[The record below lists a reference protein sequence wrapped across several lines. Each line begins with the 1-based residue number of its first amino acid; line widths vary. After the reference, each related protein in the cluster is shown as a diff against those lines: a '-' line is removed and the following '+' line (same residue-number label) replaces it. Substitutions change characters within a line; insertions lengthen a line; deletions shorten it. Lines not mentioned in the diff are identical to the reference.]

1 MWECVINTGSRGLL
15 LEFSHSWEFSGSP
28 VVSSWCFH
36 WGGPGWIRG
45 WGTKVPQATQ
55 ANKKKFSHSSS
66 LWQTLLLIISGAE
79 NHIPFH
85 TTPLTQPY
93 AITHFPLC
101 TFPSHHINER
111 KCLGLSKNTPSDPS
125 PATSWDP
132 APKLSAFSLFS
143 TSHHRGPI
151 GHSLSHSSATKILK
165 LPNSFSE
172 NKLNRFPLIKT
183 GLSGKIYCVHR
194 AFLKLK
200 RKSLK
205 NHYLNDNSIH

>member
-1 MWECVINTGSRGLL
+1 MVGELRSYKSLRQI
-15 LEFSHSWEFSGSP
+15 
-28 VVSSWCFH
+28 
-36 WGGPGWIRG
+36 
-45 WGTKVPQATQ
+45 
-55 ANKKKFSHSSS
+55 KKKKKEISPSSS
-66 LWQTLLLIISGAE
+66 LWQTPLLIISGAE

-101 TFPSHHINER
+101 TFPSHRVNER
-111 KCLGLSKNTPSDPS
+111 KCLDLSKNTPPDP
-125 PATSWDP
+125 PLATSWDP
-132 APKLSAFSLFS
+132 APKLSLFLYFQPP
-143 TSHHRGPI
+143 TTV
-151 GHSLSHSSATKILK
+151 GHSLSHSSATKILR

-172 NKLNRFPLIKT
+172 NKRNRFPLIKT

-205 NHYLNDNSIH
+205 KPLS